1 MSNFNGL
8 RICLSLF
15 SGNGKKGRRLSLIFH
30 FYDDYSNPNLGT
42 KNRIVCRDL
51 NMRDSKVVITYST
64 PPSSR
69 FQSFIDDGIYG
80 KSLGKKAIMT
90 WAPSHPELGYL
101 AEVLRYANIIDGL
114 SEEEKRYLR
123 FDLELVVGMSD
134 RQFAIDEKRIED
146 LDFRFADKKK
156 LVFFD
161 ENIAGKM
168 ALCVELCQEYI
179 DYLKLVLK
187 QHLKD

>member
-1 MSNFNGL
+1 MPVFVHWEWKERTKTFL
-8 RICLSLF
+8 V
-15 SGNGKKGRRLSLIFH
+15 IFH
-30 FYDDYSNPNLGT
+30 FYDDYSNPNLRT
-42 KNRIVCRDL
+42 KNRAVCRDL
-51 NMRDSKVVITYST
+51 HMRDSNVVITFSP

-69 FQSFIDDGIYG
+69 FQKAIDDGIFG
-80 KSLGKKAIMT
+80 ESLGKKAIMT

-114 SEEEKRYLR
+114 SEEEKRDLR
-123 FDLELVVGMSD
+123 FDLELVVGIND
-134 RQFAIDEKRIED
+134 RTFAIDEKRIED

-156 LVFFD
+156 LVLFD

-168 ALCVELCQEYI
+168 ALCVELCQGYI

-187 QHLKD
+187 QHLED